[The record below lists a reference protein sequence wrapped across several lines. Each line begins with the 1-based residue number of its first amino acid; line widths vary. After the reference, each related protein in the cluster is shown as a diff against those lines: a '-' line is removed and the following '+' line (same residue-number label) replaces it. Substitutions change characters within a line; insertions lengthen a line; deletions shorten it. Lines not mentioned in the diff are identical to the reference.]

1 VDFGLQIVTTCWSS
15 NKLLSHGLQVI
26 SILMPQAKTPKP
38 GFVDRCPVS
47 NAWSSDPYAPVPTC
61 HYPSGSQNQC
71 RCVMFLACQIADAA
85 SCLRKITNRIN
96 LWMPSHA
103 SRPSLKKKWR
113 EKANLAAQYLPCWE
127 QHAATTHHQ
136 RPCLVYFSWNFFRK
150 NLACMCIKRS
160 LFVKLFHRW
169 V

>member
-1 VDFGLQIVTTCWSS
+1 MDFGLQIVTTCWSS

-61 HYPSGSQNQC
+61 HCPSGSQNQC

-96 LWMPSHA
+96 LWMAQP
-103 SRPSLKKKWR
+103 RDTDLPPFIKKMARKR
-113 EKANLAAQYLPCWE
+113 EPCISVPTLLRATCCYNTSSKAVFGL
-127 QHAATTHHQ
+127 
-136 RPCLVYFSWNFFRK
+136 
-150 NLACMCIKRS
+150 
-160 LFVKLFHRW
+160 LFVKFFSKESCMH
-169 V
+169 VH